1 MKKVLI
7 IVSQKP
13 ENLEGFNWFGLTDGA
28 EQRLRDAQVSVTAL
42 SELTYITGNKI
53 TAIYDN
59 DQGFD
64 ISDFDLVVFRTV
76 GDWFEWGVSAAHY
89 LKQKGVKFID
99 EYLLTEA
106 RGKLACSFARQA
118 VVPVPTAVY
127 TRGSKNMDEAI
138 QRAEFTFPLV
148 LKADIAKKGD
158 DNFLIESRQEFE
170 EKLSSLGD
178 KAMIAQE
185 YIPND
190 GDYRLL
196 TLNGKV
202 KLAFLRQAALGAYL
216 NNTSK
221 GGSAHMVD
229 LSDLSKQ
236 MVKDAETAA
245 DLERLQVAG
254 VDLVINKLTGKHYI
268 LEVNRAPQ
276 VATGAFN
283 DKKMDAYAA
292 GIQELLDNIH
302 ESE

>member
-1 MKKVLI
+1 MKKLLI

-13 ENLEGFNWFGLTDGA
+13 RNLEGFNWFGLTDGA
-28 EQRLRDAQVSVTAL
+28 EKRLKGARVSVTAL
-42 SELTYITGNKI
+42 SELTYITGNKV

-76 GDWFEWGVSAAHY
+76 GDWFEWGVAAAHY
-89 LKQKGVKFID
+89 LKQKNVKFID

-118 VVPVPTAVY
+118 AVPVPTTVY
-127 TRGSKNMDEAI
+127 AKGSKNMDEAI
-138 QRAEFTFPLV
+138 HRVQLTFPLV

-158 DNFLIESRQEFE
+158 DNYLIESRQEFE
-170 EKLSSLGD
+170 KKLSSLGD

-202 KLAFLRQAALGAYL
+202 RLAFLRQAAPGAYL

-221 GGSAHMVD
+221 GGSAHLINLAD
-229 LSDLSKQ
+229 LSGP
-236 MVKDAETAA
+236 MIKDAEAA
-245 DLERLQVAG
+245 ANIERLQVAG
-254 VDLVINKLTGKHYI
+254 VDLIINKQTGEHHI

-283 DKKMDAYAA
+283 DEKMDAYAA
-292 GIQELLDNIH
+292 GIQELLDNIYA
-302 ESE
+302 SE